1 VVIMIE
7 LRTLGLLELRGADGD
22 ELRPVLRQPKRLAL
36 LVYLAANTPLRYHR
50 RDALLGMF
58 WPELDAEHARA
69 ALRRALY
76 FLRQSMGDDLI
87 VSRGDDEVGIA
98 PDEIQCDVIALDRA
112 CSEGRYADALA
123 LYHGPLLQG
132 FYVSDSP
139 EFERWLDETR
149 ASVHRRATSAAAA
162 LTDAAE
168 AAGDSA
174 SAADWA
180 HRAAALEPYDERI
193 HRRLVE
199 QLDRTGDRAGAL
211 RAHDEFARRLRKDY
225 ELDPSAETTALIA
238 SLREPGLDARS
249 PVFQSHRPAATDTQP
264 PNPGVRPVGIAL
276 AQPPNVEPRVIAIF
290 PFTVR
295 GNRELAYF
303 SDGIVDLLSTT
314 LDGAGDYRTVDPRA
328 LLGYLAREESAT
340 LDPARAETI
349 AARFGAGRFVMGSL
363 VEAGGRI
370 KIQAQLYGGD
380 GRAIGAADVAGTSES
395 GLFEMVDGV
404 TRQLLAAMSDGP
416 ALRLS
421 RLAAATTH
429 SVVALK
435 AYLRGE
441 SEFRAG
447 AFHVAVE
454 MFEAATAEDASFA
467 LAYYRLAAAA
477 AAVFNLELAH
487 GANEHALRHRARL
500 TGHDRLLL
508 DAQRA
513 WLAGDADEAE
523 RLYEEIVRTYP
534 DDLEAWF
541 LLGDALFHHNPLR
554 GRSTAEARRAF
565 ESALRY
571 DPDHVS
577 SLVHLA
583 RIAAIEGRREDL
595 RELVAH
601 VLRLSP
607 TGDRAI
613 SMRALRAFSSGNEI
627 EKARVVTLL
636 ARSRAMTVG
645 IAFTDVVLYARDYAG
660 ARRLSRFFVK
670 LTRAP
675 EENALSRFVLAHL
688 ELAFGRSSVAF
699 GELRAAAAH
708 EPAWALEFTGLFA
721 IVPFIALPFA
731 ELTRIR
737 DDLLAAADEPVAP
750 HRNRAL
756 AVHNG
761 VHGIAQRYLAAMLDV
776 RLGREAEA
784 ERVAATMC
792 AEGESAAFCSGLAA
806 SIRSSIA
813 AHAGDHARALRL
825 LESAQTPVWYQDS
838 ISTPLRARVHDRY
851 SRGELLCELGRNDEA
866 LGWYRALGESSP
878 YELPFIG
885 AAAVRQGEILAL
897 RGDSVSA
904 RQQFA
909 RAAALWKHA
918 DRGLSEIRDR
928 ARAAM
933 EHDLSAAS
941 VDD

>member
-1 VVIMIE
+1 MIE

-36 LVYLAANTPLRYHR
+36 LVYLAANAPLRYHR
-50 RDALLGMF
+50 RDALLGLF

-76 FLRQSMGDDLI
+76 FLRRSLGDGLI

-98 PDEIQCDVIALDRA
+98 ADALQCDVISFDRA
-112 CSEGRYADALA
+112 LAEERHADALA

-149 ASVHRRATSAAAA
+149 ASVHRRATSAAAT
-162 LTDAAE
+162 LTDSAEAVGDSTAAAE
-168 AAGDSA
+168 
-174 SAADWA
+174 WA
-180 HRAAALEPYDERI
+180 RRAAALEPYDERI
-193 HRRLVE
+193 HRRLVV
-199 QLDRTGDRAGAL
+199 QLERTGDRAGAL

-225 ELDPSAETTALIA
+225 DLEPSAETAALVAGLRTSPLPHADIEARGESDPAVDVPNATAPSA
-238 SLREPGLDARS
+238 S
-249 PVFQSHRPAATDTQP
+249 
-264 PNPGVRPVGIAL
+264 
-276 AQPPNVEPRVIAIF
+276 VIAVL
-290 PFTVR
+290 PFVVR
-295 GNRELAYF
+295 GNRELAYLG
-303 SDGIVDLLSTT
+303 DGIVDLLSTT
-314 LDGAGDYRTVDPRA
+314 LDGAGQYRTVDPRA
-328 LLGYLAREESAT
+328 LLGYLAREESRA
-340 LDPARAETI
+340 LDPERALAI
-349 AARFGAGRFVMGSL
+349 ATRFGAGRFVMGSL

-370 KIQAQLYGGD
+370 KIHAQLYGSD
-380 GRAIGAADVAGTSES
+380 GRAVGSAEVAGTSES

-404 TRQLLAAMSDGP
+404 TRQLLAAMSHGP

-447 AFHVAVE
+447 AFQSALE

-500 TGHDRLLL
+500 TDHDRLLL

-513 WLAGDADEAE
+513 WLGGDADEAE
-523 RLYEEIVRTYP
+523 RLYEEIVRSYP

-541 LLGDALFHHNPLR
+541 LLGDVLFHHNPLR

-565 ESALRY
+565 ESAVEF
-571 DPDHVS
+571 DPDNVS
-577 SLVHLA
+577 ALVHLA

-595 RELVAH
+595 RALVER
-601 VLRLSP
+601 VLRVSP
-607 TGDRAI
+607 AGDRAI
-613 SMRALRAFSSGNEI
+613 NMRALRAFSSGNEI

-636 ARSRAMTVG
+636 ARSRPMTVG
-645 IAFTDVVLYARDYAG
+645 IAFTDVVLYARDYSG

-688 ELAFGRSSVAF
+688 ELAFGRSAVAF
-699 GELRAAAAH
+699 EELRAAAEH

-721 IVPFIALPFA
+721 LVPFVALPA
-731 ELTRIR
+731 SELVRIR
-737 DDLLAAADEPVAP
+737 DELLVAADRTAP
-750 HRNRAL
+750 AHRNRAL

-761 VHGIAQRYLAAMLDV
+761 VHRVAQQYLAGMLNA
-776 RLGREAEA
+776 RLGLEEDA
-784 ERVAATMC
+784 ERVAAALC
-792 AEGESAAFCSGLAA
+792 AGGEPPEFCSGLAA

-813 AHAGDHARALRL
+813 AHAGDAALALRL
-825 LESAQTPVWYQDS
+825 LASAQGPVWYQDA

-851 SRGELLCELGRNDEA
+851 SRGELLRQLGRDDEA

-878 YELPFIG
+878 YELPFVA
-885 AAAVRQGEILAL
+885 AAAVRQGEILDA
-897 RGDSVSA
+897 RGERAAA
-904 RQQFA
+904 RHQFA
-909 RAAALWKHA
+909 RAAALLKHA
-918 DRGLSEIRDR
+918 DKPMAELRDR
-928 ARAAM
+928 AR
-933 EHDLSAAS
+933 
-941 VDD
+941 V

>member
-1 VVIMIE
+1 MIE

-36 LVYLAANTPLRYHR
+36 LVYLAANAPLRYHR
-50 RDALLGMF
+50 RDALLGLF

-76 FLRQSMGDDLI
+76 FLRRSMGDGLI

-98 PDEIQCDVIALDRA
+98 ADEVQCDVISFDRA
-112 CSEGRYADALA
+112 LAEDRYADALA

-149 ASVHRRATSAAAA
+149 ASVHRRATAAAA
-162 LTDAAE
+162 TLTDSAE
-168 AAGDSA
+168 AAGDITA
-174 SAADWA
+174 AAEWARRAAD
-180 HRAAALEPYDERI
+180 LEPYDERI
-193 HRRLVE
+193 HRRLVV
-199 QLDRTGDRAGAL
+199 QLERTGDRAGAL
-211 RAHDEFARRLRKDY
+211 RAHDEYARRLRKDY
-225 ELDPSAETTALIA
+225 DLEPSAETAALMAGLRVAPPVHVDTNVVRRDDAVPAEIA
-238 SLREPGLDARS
+238 ESGTPS
-249 PVFQSHRPAATDTQP
+249 AT
-264 PNPGVRPVGIAL
+264 
-276 AQPPNVEPRVIAIF
+276 VIAVL
-290 PFTVR
+290 PFVVR
-295 GNRELAYF
+295 GNRELAYLG
-303 SDGIVDLLSTT
+303 DGIVDLLSTT
-314 LDGAGDYRTVDPRA
+314 LDGAGQYRTVDPRA
-328 LLGYLAREESAT
+328 LLGYLAREGART
-340 LDPARAETI
+340 LDPQAAQGI

-370 KIQAQLYGGD
+370 KIHAQLYGSD
-380 GRAIGAADVAGTSES
+380 GRAIGSAEMTGTSES
-395 GLFEMVDGV
+395 GLFEMMDGI
-404 TRQLLAAMSDGP
+404 TRQLLAAMSHGP

-447 AFHVAVE
+447 AFQSALE

-487 GANEHALRHRARL
+487 GANDHALRHRARL
-500 TGHDRLLL
+500 TDHDRLLL

-513 WLAGDADEAE
+513 WLGGDADEAE
-523 RLYEEIVRTYP
+523 RLYEEIVRSYP

-541 LLGDALFHHNPLR
+541 LLGDVLFHHNPLR

-565 ESALRY
+565 ESALEF
-571 DPDHVS
+571 DPENVS
-577 SLVHLA
+577 ALVHLA

-595 RELVAH
+595 RELVER
-601 VLRLSP
+601 VLRVSP
-607 TGDRAI
+607 AGDRAI
-613 SMRALRAFSSGNEI
+613 NMRALRAFSSGNEI

-636 ARSRAMTVG
+636 ARSRPMTVG
-645 IAFTDVVLYARDYAG
+645 IAFTDVVLYARDFTG

-688 ELAFGRSSVAF
+688 ELAFGRSAVAF
-699 GELRAAAAH
+699 EELREAAAH

-721 IVPFIALPFA
+721 ILPFVALPTA
-731 ELTRIR
+731 ELSRVR
-737 DDLLAAADEPVAP
+737 DELLIAAEQEVAP

-761 VHGIAQRYLAAMLDV
+761 VHRVAQHYLGGMLNA
-776 RLGREAEA
+776 RLGLYADA
-784 ERVAATMC
+784 ERVASVLC
-792 AEGESAAFCSGLAA
+792 AGGESPAFCSGLAA

-813 AHAGDHARALRL
+813 AYEGDDARALRL
-825 LESAQTPVWYQDS
+825 LESAQGPVWYQDA

-851 SRGELLCELGRNDEA
+851 SRGELLRRLGRHDEA

-878 YELPFIG
+878 YELPFVA
-885 AAAVRQGEILAL
+885 AAAVRQGEILVAH
-897 RGDSVSA
+897 GDRVAA

-909 RAAALWKHA
+909 RALTMWKHA
-918 DRGLSEIRDR
+918 DKAMTELRDR
-928 ARAAM
+928 AR
-933 EHDLSAAS
+933 EGVEGEAS
-941 VDD
+941 RV